1 MFKKTVVFAALF
13 GSVLPQT
20 AAAQGIDS
28 DSEWASFQMSEQ
40 TADSRH
46 VVSPFVEKANSRST
60 VGATLLGSVVG
71 AAATLAYF
79 AVRDEDNY
87 ECNACGE
94 MAIVAGLT
102 TMAGSGIG
110 ARAAGASTP
119 RSIVASL
126 AGTVV
131 GTLLGLAMIEPLGAG
146 WAAGMVSY
154 TVGQGLTAGMIA
166 QGGVR

>member
-1 MFKKTVVFAALF
+1 MFKKTVVLAAMFAA
-13 GSVLPQT
+13 VIPQT
-20 AAAQGIDS
+20 AAAQRLGS
-28 DSEWASFQMSEQ
+28 DSERASFQMSGP
-40 TADSRH
+40 TLDSKH
-46 VVSPFVEKANSRST
+46 VIPPFAELGTSRST
-60 VGATLLGSVVG
+60 IGATVLGSAVG

-87 ECNACGE
+87 ECNACAE

-102 TMAGSGIG
+102 TMAGSGMG
-110 ARAAGASTP
+110 ARAAGASIP

-131 GTLLGLAMIEPLGAG
+131 GILLGVAMIEPLGAG